1 MPEFL
6 EDDYEE
12 MRHPSYGMISV
23 HRQQGGKDSLF
34 GSSIQRHYSTIVITI
49 KEGVRRHELS
59 RDWYHGEKIVCEVE
73 LTHAQFAEMITT
85 PNVGDGVPCTIRY
98 TRDGKFVRVEDP
110 PHQVVEAEKIR
121 LNFSEGTKKFVKQI
135 EKAKK
140 EIETLL
146 LGKKPPSKDARK
158 RAVGILDRIIM
169 ELTSNEPFRVSQ
181 FNEAIEKVIVAA
193 KGEIDGFVTRAVM
206 ATGLKELQRIQAALP
221 EASDDPVKGDHAKDH
236 RPGLPSPKREG

>member
-1 MPEFL
+1 MPYQN

-23 HRQQGGKDSLF
+23 NRRQGGKDSLF
-34 GSSIQRHYSTIVITI
+34 GSSVQRHYSTIVITI

-59 RDWYHGEKIVCEVE
+59 NDWYRGDKTICEVE

-85 PNVGDGVPCTIRY
+85 PSVGDGVPCTIRY

-110 PHQVVEAEKIR
+110 PHQVVEAEKIC
-121 LNFSEGTKKFVKQI
+121 LNFGEGTKKFIKQI

-140 EIETLL
+140 EVEALL
-146 LGKKPPSKDARK
+146 LGKKAPSKEARK
-158 RAVGILDRIIM
+158 QAVGILDRIIM

-181 FNEAIEKVIVAA
+181 FNAAIEKVVVAA
-193 KGEIDGFVTRAVM
+193 KGEIDGFVTRAIM
-206 ATGLKELQRIQAALP
+206 ATGLKELQRLQAALPGLQAALP
-221 EASDDPVKGDHAKDH
+221 ETAGELPAHEEDD
-236 RPGLPSPKREG
+236 